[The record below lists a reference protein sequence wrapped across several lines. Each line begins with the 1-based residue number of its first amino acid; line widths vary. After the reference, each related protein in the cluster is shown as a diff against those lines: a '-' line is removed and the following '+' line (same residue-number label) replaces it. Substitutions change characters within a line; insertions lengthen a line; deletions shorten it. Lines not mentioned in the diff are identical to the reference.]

1 MSIHLNNNLIYCN
14 LQSFLDKNKSG
25 GLHHICIEVDNIQNA
40 MKEVKSKGIRCL
52 SEEPRIGAH
61 NKPVLFL
68 HVSLNV
74 LNHAS

>member
-1 MSIHLNNNLIYCN
+1 
-14 LQSFLDKNKSG
+14 
-25 GLHHICIEVDNIQNA
+25 

-68 HVSLNV
+68 HVRLIYHLFIIFYTYHYISKMLFLINFDT
-74 LNHAS
+74 A